1 MTSDNDLLNTN
12 YNLFQRIFPSL
23 LKKYTNCQNYYRKNL
38 LCLHS
43 CMNRRFLKPWRFSDN
58 RVRVVGS
65 RMCVTTRSFT
75 GVKRS
80 SKKLGWCGGHGV
92 KWNDPERNSV
102 RREACMSEYKVVAS
116 DSCTGNA
123 RLRGRRFR
131 KN

>member
-1 MTSDNDLLNTN
+1 MCYDVKFHGRETIGQKAGS
-12 YNLFQRIFPSL
+12 
-23 LKKYTNCQNYYRKNL
+23 
-38 LCLHS
+38 
-43 CMNRRFLKPWRFSDN
+43 
-58 RVRVVGS
+58 VRW
-65 RMCVTTRSFT
+65 F
-75 GVKRS
+75 
-80 SKKLGWCGGHGV
+80 GGHGV